1 MADLSKIKINGT
13 PYNLKDSEARDD
25 IEDLQNNKTNGAY
38 TLVISNTPPAS
49 GTADNIITFV
59 VYGNE

>member
-13 PYNLKDSEARDD
+13 PYNLKDTAARED
-25 IEDLQNNKTNGAY
+25 IGDLQDNKVNGAY
-38 TLVISNTPPAS
+38 TFVISNAPPAE